1 MRNIKTFSLTRY
13 FTHLQ
18 LHGHILDRNLDS
30 LPYNPTLK
38 ETNIV
43 DASCHFNELYVNGS
57 VVLRG
62 DLVESPLGLLLK
74 DVLLKD
80 ASPLE
85 EIIVPSKKSFNMV
98 AFPLDFHLESNT
110 INHKPSEHFVTVQ
123 TKQNLNISSLEGYVY
138 FYNLSL
144 KGSYDNIKIEELL
157 KQVIMLDRPLDLSS
171 TEFIYSEDLFA
182 NNLIVKET
190 LNNQTIRNNL
200 YTLQED
206 LLLNSGEFE
215 NLRAIQA
222 DFKHDI
228 LGSGFLNNIE
238 LHEFMQDNE
247 WHEPPIRGNVF
258 LNELILLQGLQA
270 DELHGIKTAYLYDF
284 LQQLIDLPAMVL
296 NGQIQ
301 LDHITITGDVQLNT
315 LNNLNFDED
324 IQLTAIWLNKPN
336 YLNTEL
342 QFKNRL
348 TMNGPLNVLGMY
360 RGINLPD
367 LIDDIVIRN
376 LTSCLDI
383 KAPKSFLKPVKV
395 FNTTLTKAVNGLPV
409 ENIAW
414 RTKTNHFKGSVVIKG
429 NLLAHNIYVQ
439 GQFNNFN
446 WQHIKNLI
454 YFDSQLH
461 EFVLKNVVQFNETL
475 YLDDLTVLQAFN
487 GLKNM
492 SDFFEHLV
500 HKNNLCLLKGKN
512 IFTGR
517 VTIEHGAY
525 IKNLNGNDL
534 VKLFNNLVFIHGMQP
549 VVIQANVIFEEP
561 VNAKEIQ
568 VKKTMALKDLS
579 GCRIKD
585 WLNDTLRVDRDENIK
600 GKLIR

>member
-1 MRNIKTFSLTRY
+1 M
-13 FTHLQ
+13 
-18 LHGHILDRNLDS
+18 
-30 LPYNPTLK
+30 PYNPTLK
-38 ETNIV
+38 ETNIIE
-43 DASCHFNELYVNGS
+43 ASCHFNELYVNGS
-57 VVLRG
+57 MVLRG
-62 DLVESPLGLLLK
+62 DLDDSSLGMLLK
-74 DVLLKD
+74 DVLLKP
-80 ASPLE
+80 ANPLD
-85 EIIVPSKKSFNMV
+85 EIVVPSKKSFNLV
-98 AFPLDFHLESNT
+98 WFPLDFHLKSNT
-110 INHKPSEHFVTVQ
+110 INQIPSDHFVTVQ

-144 KGSYDNIKIEELL
+144 KGSYDKIKIEELL
-157 KQVIMLDRPLDLSS
+157 KEVIMLDKPLDLSS
-171 TEFIYSEDLFA
+171 TEFIYSGDLFA
-182 NNLIVKET
+182 NNLNVMET
-190 LNNQTIRNNL
+190 LNNQTIRNL
-200 YTLQED
+200 QTLQED
-206 LLLNSGEFE
+206 LVLSSAEFE
-215 NLRAIQA
+215 KLRAVQA

-228 LGSGFLNNIE
+228 LGSGYLNNIE

-270 DELHGIKTAYLYDF
+270 DELHGIKTTYLYDF

-301 LDHITITGDVQLNT
+301 LDHITIIGDVQLNT

-367 LIDDIVIRN
+367 LIDDIVVRN

-383 KAPKSFLKPVKV
+383 QAPKSFLKPVKV
-395 FNTTLTKAVNGLPV
+395 FNNTLTKAVNGLPLH
-409 ENIAW
+409 NIAW
-414 RTKTNHFKGSVVIKG
+414 RIKSNHFKGSVVIKG
-429 NLLAHNIYVQ
+429 NLLARNIQIQ
-439 GQFNNFN
+439 GKINDFN
-446 WQHIKNLI
+446 WQNIKNLI
-454 YFDSQLH
+454 YFDNQLQK
-461 EFVLKNVVQFNETL
+461 FVLKDIVQFNKTL
-475 YLDDLTVLQAFN
+475 YLDDLTVFQAFN

-525 IKNLNGNDL
+525 IKNLNGHDL
-534 VKLFNNLVFIHGMQP
+534 VQLFNNLVFTHGTQP

-568 VKKTMALKDLS
+568 VKKSIALKDLS
-579 GCRIKD
+579 GCNIRD
-585 WLNDTLRVDRDENIK
+585 WLSDTLRVDRDENIK
-600 GKLIR
+600 GRLIR